1 MPKVYGF
8 SEYGGP
14 DVQEFRDEPTPAPGP
29 GELLVAVRAAGVNP
43 VDWKLR
49 SGRLAEWMPREL
61 PVVLGSEA
69 SGVVEEVG
77 RDVEGFAVGDEVLG
91 VTAPTSGGY
100 AEYALLTA
108 AGSAKKPV
116 HLPFVDAAAL
126 PVAAATAYDA
136 IRQLALEPG
145 TTLLVNGAGGGVGVV
160 AAQLARDAGVN
171 VVGTGGD
178 GKRELV
184 ESLGATF
191 VDYRGDVAAQVRQIL
206 PDGVDAVLDAVGG
219 DALRAVA
226 TLVKDPSRIVSTAD
240 QQTAEEV
247 GGSGVVRDGSG
258 AVLSEVAWL
267 VADGKLDM
275 HVVDVRPFDE
285 AGQALSGVE
294 SGHSRGKV
302 VLEL

>member
-8 SEYGGP
+8 TEYGGP
-14 DVQEFRDEPTPAPGP
+14 DVQEFWDQPRPSPGP
-29 GELLVAVRAAGVNP
+29 GELLVAVKAAGVNP
-43 VDWKLR
+43 VDWKIR
-49 SGRLAEWMPREL
+49 EGHLAEWMPRDL
-61 PVVLGSEA
+61 PAVLGREV

-77 RDVEGFAVGDEVLG
+77 QDVEGFAVGDEVFG

-100 AEYALLTA
+100 AEYTLLTA

-116 HLPFVDAAAL
+116 KVSFVDAATL

-136 IRQLALEPG
+136 ITQLALEPG
-145 TTLLVNGAGGGVGVV
+145 SILLVNGAGGGVGVV
-160 AAQLARDAGVN
+160 AAQLARDAGVT

-191 VDYRGDVAAQVRQIL
+191 VDYREDVAAQVRQIL
-206 PDGVDAVLDAVGG
+206 PDGVDAVLDTVGG

-226 TLVKDPSRIVSTAD
+226 PLVKDPSRVVSTND
-240 QQTAEEV
+240 QQTAEEL
-247 GGSGVVRDGSG
+247 GGAIVERDGTG
-258 AVLSEVAWL
+258 AVLSEVASL

-275 HVVDVRPFDE
+275 HVVDVRPLDE
-285 AGQALSGVE
+285 AAQALSGVE